1 MSVRTKMHFAAALL
15 AGFITACNA
24 KNPPTNGATMKL
36 HLTTTAFTDGQPIP
50 RQHAFDDQ
58 DRSPALQW
66 SGVPPA
72 AKSLALICDDP
83 DAPVGTWV
91 HWVIYD
97 LPPTTA
103 GLSEGVSK
111 SPELA
116 NGAKQG
122 VNDYKR
128 IGYGG
133 PCPPPGKPHRYF
145 FKLYALD
152 MKPDLKPGLTKKD
165 LLKAMDG
172 HVLAEGQLMG
182 TYQRK

>member
-83 DAPVGTWV
+83 DAPGG
-91 HWVIYD
+91 HMGALGD
-97 LPPTTA
+97 LRLAADHRRSFRRRVEITGA
-103 GLSEGVSK
+103 G
-111 SPELA
+111 
-116 NGAKQG
+116 Q
-122 VNDYKR
+122 R
-128 IGYGG
+128 
-133 PCPPPGKPHRYF
+133 C
-145 FKLYALD
+145 
-152 MKPDLKPGLTKKD
+152 
-165 LLKAMDG
+165 KAG
-172 HVLAEGQLMG
+172 CERL
-182 TYQRK
+182 